1 MRTTVDISPDLLERV
16 RKLADAEGV
25 SFKEALSRV
34 ITRGLSAPATV
45 AVPKLD
51 IPTFNVGFHRYF
63 DVDRVKDVINA
74 MDDERI
80 FRSMGLLES
89 RDEDS

>member
-1 MRTTVDISPDLLERV
+1 MRTTVDISPDLLARV
-16 RKLADAEGV
+16 RKLADEEGV
-25 SFKEALSRV
+25 SFKEALGRV
-34 ITRGLSAPATV
+34 IARGLAAPAPV
-45 AVPKLD
+45 NVPPLD
-51 IPTFNVGFHRYF
+51 LPTFNVGFHRYF

-80 FRSMGLLES
+80 FRSMGLLPP

>member
-1 MRTTVDISPDLLERV
+1 MRTTLDINPNHLERV

-34 ITRGLSAPATV
+34 ITRGLAAPA
-45 AVPKLD
+45 AHRIAPLD
-51 IPTFNVGFHRYF
+51 LPTFNVGFHKYF

-80 FRSMGLLES
+80 FRSM
-89 RDEDS
+89 

>member
-34 ITRGLSAPATV
+34 ITRGLTVPAPA
-45 AVPKLD
+45 AVPTLD
-51 IPTFNVGFHRYF
+51 LPTFSVGFHRYF

-74 MDDERI
+74 MEDERI
-80 FRSMGLLES
+80 FRSMGLLEP

>member
-1 MRTTVDISPDLLERV
+1 MRTTVDINPDLLERV

-25 SFKEALSRV
+25 SIKEALSRV
-34 ITRGLSAPATV
+34 IARGLMQPTSAAAPS
-45 AVPKLD
+45 LD
-51 IPTFNVGFHRYF
+51 LPTFNVGFHRYF

-80 FRSMGLLES
+80 FRSMGL
-89 RDEDS
+89 R